1 MAHKDIP
8 LRERIIFAL
17 DVGSPDQA
25 KELVKRL
32 ESHIGFYKVGLQLF
46 LAGWFPVVEWI
57 AGRGHKVMVDLKFF
71 DVPETV
77 KLAVAQL
84 TGRNVTFAT
93 VHGNDPILKA
103 AAEAKRE
110 VKILAVT
117 ALTSFGEEDMKEM
130 LGAPCKIEDLVLAR
144 ARRALE
150 AGIDGIVSSGLE
162 AARLRGELGDKFLV
176 VTPGIRPGSNTE
188 VPRDD
193 QKRIMTAGL
202 AIANGADHIVV
213 GRPIRDAADPILVIE
228 SMWKEIE
235 KALSSA
241 NA

>member
-1 MAHKDIP
+1 MRHKDIP

-17 DVGSPDQA
+17 DVDSPDKA
-25 KELVKRL
+25 KELVQRL

-46 LAGWFPVVEWI
+46 LAGWFPVIEWI
-57 AGRGHKVMVDLKFF
+57 ASRGHKVMVDLKFF

-77 KLAVAQL
+77 KLAVGQL

-103 AAEAKRE
+103 AAEAKKE

-130 LGAPCKIEDLVLAR
+130 LGAPCKVEDLVLAR
-144 ARRALE
+144 ARRALK

-162 AARLRGELGDKFLV
+162 AARLRGELGENFLV
-176 VTPGIRPGSNTE
+176 VTPGIRPGKNIE
-188 VPRDD
+188 VKQDD
-193 QKRIMTAGL
+193 QKRIMTAGK
-202 AIANGADHIVV
+202 AIENGADHIVV
-213 GRPIRDAADPILVIE
+213 GRPIRDAADPIAVITA
-228 SMWKEIE
+228 MHHEIE
-235 KALSSA
+235 KALGA
-241 NA
+241 